1 MFEIIVAIIVVV
13 CIIYIFKGDFT
24 RKNVGVTVL
33 EGLPLSIFKKWVKE
47 EKNIKEEVAIEVN
60 DIKFNMNK
68 NSNCKN
74 DNDRNS
80 EVLEEVA
87 IDILEEEIEEVESVN
102 ETSNIEEVNSEE
114 KDESIEALENINKI
128 EEKLM
133 EEFDNCSENVSDI
146 LSNNVE
152 ESIENKDIIE
162 ISNEE
167 EEKEEEA
174 EIVYWT
180 PRGKTYHIKNTCRT
194 LARSKVI
201 NSGTVYESGKD
212 FQCEHCK

>member
-13 CIIYIFKGDFT
+13 CIIYIFKGDFI
-24 RKNVGVTVL
+24 RKDVGVTVL
-33 EGLPLSIFKKWVKE
+33 ESLPLSIFKKWVKE
-47 EKNIKEEVAIEVN
+47 EKSIKEEVAIESN
-60 DIKFNMNK
+60 DIKFNIDK
-68 NSNCKN
+68 NSNYKN
-74 DNDRNS
+74 DNNRNS

-87 IDILEEEIEEVESVN
+87 IDILEAEIEELKSID

-114 KDESIEALENINKI
+114 KGESIGVVENINKI
-128 EEKLM
+128 EENLI
-133 EEFDNCSENVSDI
+133 EEFDNFSENVSDI
-146 LSNNVE
+146 LINDVE

-167 EEKEEEA
+167 VEDEK
-174 EIVYWT
+174 IVYWT
-180 PRGKTYHIKNTCRT
+180 PKGKTYHIKNTCRT

>member
-13 CIIYIFKGDFT
+13 CIIYIFKGDFI
-24 RKNVGVTVL
+24 RKDVGVTVL
-33 EGLPLSIFKKWVKE
+33 ESLPLSIFKKWVKE
-47 EKNIKEEVAIEVN
+47 EKSIKEEVAIESN
-60 DIKFNMNK
+60 DIKFNIDK
-68 NSNCKN
+68 NSNYKN
-74 DNDRNS
+74 DNNRNS

-87 IDILEEEIEEVESVN
+87 IDILEAEIEELKSID

-114 KDESIEALENINKI
+114 KGESIGVVENINKI
-128 EEKLM
+128 EENLI
-133 EEFDNCSENVSDI
+133 EEFDNFSENVSDI
-146 LSNNVE
+146 LINDVE

-167 EEKEEEA
+167 VEDEK
-174 EIVYWT
+174 IVYWT
-180 PRGKTYHIKNTCRT
+180 PKGKTYHIKNTCRT

-212 FQCEHCK
+212 FQCDHCK

>member
-13 CIIYIFKGDFT
+13 CIIYIFKGDFI
-24 RKNVGVTVL
+24 RKDVGVTVL
-33 EGLPLSIFKKWVKE
+33 ESLPLSIFKKWVKE
-47 EKNIKEEVAIEVN
+47 EKSIKEEVAIESN
-60 DIKFNMNK
+60 DIKFNIDK
-68 NSNCKN
+68 NSNYKN
-74 DNDRNS
+74 DNNRNS

-87 IDILEEEIEEVESVN
+87 IDILEAEIEELKSID

-114 KDESIEALENINKI
+114 KGESIGVVENINKI
-128 EEKLM
+128 EENLI
-133 EEFDNCSENVSDI
+133 EEFDNFSENVSDI
-146 LSNNVE
+146 LINDVE

-162 ISNEE
+162 ISNKEVE
-167 EEKEEEA
+167 DEK
-174 EIVYWT
+174 IVYWT
-180 PRGKTYHIKNTCRT
+180 PKGKTYHIKNTCRT

>member
-13 CIIYIFKGDFT
+13 CIIYIFKGDFI
-24 RKNVGVTVL
+24 RKDVGVTVL
-33 EGLPLSIFKKWVKE
+33 ESLPLSIFKKWVKE
-47 EKNIKEEVAIEVN
+47 EKSIKEEVAIESN
-60 DIKFNMNK
+60 DIKFNIDK
-68 NSNCKN
+68 NSNYKN
-74 DNDRNS
+74 DNNRNS

-87 IDILEEEIEEVESVN
+87 IDILEAEIEELKSID

-114 KDESIEALENINKI
+114 KGESIGVVENINKI
-128 EEKLM
+128 EEKLI
-133 EEFDNCSENVSDI
+133 EEFDNFSENVSDI
-146 LSNNVE
+146 LINDVE

-167 EEKEEEA
+167 VEDEK
-174 EIVYWT
+174 IVYWT
-180 PRGKTYHIKNTCRT
+180 PKGKTYHIKNTCRT

>member
-13 CIIYIFKGDFT
+13 CIIYIFKGDFI
-24 RKNVGVTVL
+24 RKDVGVTVL
-33 EGLPLSIFKKWVKE
+33 ESLPLSIFKKWVKE
-47 EKNIKEEVAIEVN
+47 EKSIKEEVAIESN
-60 DIKFNMNK
+60 DIKFNIDK
-68 NSNCKN
+68 NSNYKN
-74 DNDRNS
+74 DNNRNS

-87 IDILEEEIEEVESVN
+87 IDILEAKIEELKSID

-114 KDESIEALENINKI
+114 KGESIGVVENINKI
-128 EEKLM
+128 EENLI
-133 EEFDNCSENVSDI
+133 EEFDNFSENVSDI
-146 LSNNVE
+146 LINDVE

-167 EEKEEEA
+167 VEDEK
-174 EIVYWT
+174 IVYWT
-180 PRGKTYHIKNTCRT
+180 PKGKTYHIKNTCRT